1 MPISVRVDVETERTI
16 QQLARNKG
24 QTKSKF
30 IREAIGLVAGQTKAA
45 EETERPY
52 DIARSLIGCVR
63 GGLPDLSVKTG
74 EQFQRILM
82 KKRVT

>member
-24 QTKSKF
+24 QTKSEV
-30 IREAIGLVAGQTKAA
+30 IREAIGLLARQTKVA

-52 DIARSLIGCVR
+52 DIVRDLVGYVR
-63 GGLPDLSVKTG
+63 GGPPDLSGKTG

>member
-1 MPISVRVDVETERTI
+1 MPINVRLDVETERTI

-24 QTKSKF
+24 QTKSEV
-30 IREAIGLVAGQTKAA
+30 IREAIGLLARQTKAA

-52 DIARSLIGCVR
+52 DIVRDLIGCVR
-63 GGLPDLSVKTG
+63 GGPPDLSVKTG